1 MHQWSDLLQHSEVIS
16 SPAYI
21 HVSPNT
27 VYVSGID
34 D

>member
-1 MHQWSDLLQHSEVIS
+1 MHQRSDLLQHSEVIS

-21 HVSPNT
+21 HVSVNT
-27 VYVSGID
+27 VCVSGID